1 MKYKLIALDLD
12 GTLNTDDK
20 TITPKT
26 RDALL
31 KAQQQGLIIALCS
44 ARPVP
49 GLYKDMKTLELEKHH
64 GILIAYNGGKILRA
78 EDKEIL
84 HQQIFPRGLAIEIL
98 KHLEHYPVT
107 PIIDDGER
115 FYVTDENGYMVR
127 HECRNNQMECTEV
140 PSLTDCLNFDLVK
153 ILMSVRPEELW
164 DMLPQVSK
172 PFEDA
177 LVFVRT
183 APFYIEAMPK
193 GLNKAEG
200 LRRTCELLHISP
212 EEVIS
217 FGDAENDLE
226 MIKFSGRGVAMGNA
240 CDALKEAADEVTLTN
255 NEDGIAHSLERLLT
269 AGGC

>member
-12 GTLNTDDK
+12 GTLNTDEK
-20 TITPKT
+20 TITPRT

-31 KAQQQGLIIALCS
+31 KAQQQGLTVALCS

-49 GLYKDMKTLELEKHH
+49 GLYKDMRTLELENYH
-64 GILIAYNGGKILRA
+64 GMLISYNGGKILRA
-78 EDKEIL
+78 DDKKVL
-84 HQQIFPRGLAIEIL
+84 HQQVFPRELAKEVL
-98 KHLEHYPVT
+98 RHLENYPVT

-115 FYVTDENGYMVR
+115 FYVTDKDGYKVQ
-127 HECRNNQMECTEV
+127 HECWNNQMECTEV
-140 PSLTDCLNFDLVK
+140 PSLTDYLNFDLVK
-153 ILMSVRPEELW
+153 ILMSVQPEELW
-164 DMLPQVSK
+164 NILPKVSK
-172 PFEDA
+172 PFEND

-212 EEVIS
+212 EEVIA

-240 CDALKEAADEVTLTN
+240 CDALKEAADEITLTN
-255 NEDGIAHSLERLLT
+255 NEDGIAHSLEHFL
-269 AGGC
+269 

>member
-1 MKYKLIALDLD
+1 MKCKLIALDLD
-12 GTLNTDDK
+12 GTLNTDEK

-31 KAQQQGLIIALCS
+31 KAQQQGLTIALCS

-49 GLYKDMKTLELEKHH
+49 GLYKDMRILELEKNH
-64 GILIAYNGGKILRA
+64 GMLIAYNGGKILRA
-78 EDKEIL
+78 DDKQVL
-84 HQQIFPRGLAIEIL
+84 YQQVFPHDLAKEVL

-115 FYVTDENGYMVR
+115 FYVTDKNGYKVQ
-127 HECRNNQMECTEV
+127 HECWNNQMECTQV
-140 PSLTDCLNFDLVK
+140 PSLTESIDFDLVK
-153 ILMSVRPEELW
+153 ILMSVNPEELPCV
-164 DMLPQVSK
+164 LSKIGK
-172 PFEDA
+172 PFEDR

-193 GLNKAEG
+193 GIHKAEG
-200 LRRTCELLHISP
+200 LRRTCGLLDISP
-212 EEVIS
+212 EEVIA

-226 MIKFSGRGVAMGNA
+226 MINFSGWGVAMGNA

-255 NEDGIAHSLERLLT
+255 NEDGIAHTLEHLL
-269 AGGC
+269 

>member
-12 GTLNTDDK
+12 GTLNTDEK
-20 TITPKT
+20 TITPST

-31 KAQQQGLIIALCS
+31 KAQQQGLTIALCS

-49 GLYKDMKTLELEKHH
+49 GLYKDMRILELEKYH
-64 GILIAYNGGKILRA
+64 GMLIAYNGGKILRA
-78 EDKEIL
+78 DDKKVL
-84 HQQIFPRGLAIEIL
+84 YQQVFPHDLAKEVL
-98 KHLEHYPVT
+98 RHLENFPVT
-107 PIIDDGER
+107 PIIDDGEQ
-115 FYVTDENGYMVR
+115 FYVTDKDGYQVQ
-127 HECRNNQMECTEV
+127 HECWNNQMECTEV
-140 PSLTDCLNFDLVK
+140 SSLTDCLNFDLVK
-153 ILMSVRPEELW
+153 ILMSVKPEELSY
-164 DMLPQVSK
+164 LLSKIGK
-172 PFEDA
+172 PFEDS

-212 EEVIS
+212 EEVIA

-226 MIKFSGRGVAMGNA
+226 MISFSGWGVAMGNA

-255 NEDGIAHSLERLLT
+255 NEDGIAQSLECLL
-269 AGGC
+269 